1 MIARYSVIIPTL
13 NEEKFLPK
21 LLTSL
26 AAQTDKNFEVIVVD
40 GSSKDRT
47 VTVAKSYA
55 KQLPK
60 LTILVSREASLPLQ
74 RNMGARKASGEWFIF
89 IDADSIVSYNFIE
102 RVEAYLRKEK
112 LALFTTW
119 TKPDSDDPRDAN
131 IASLANLTQGIS
143 LTMHRPLASGPL
155 TAVTR
160 KAFERVGGYN
170 ESHSFNEDVDF
181 CLRVQKA
188 HFPVGV
194 IPETLYTWSLRRF
207 RHQGTI
213 KVFQQ
218 YVVSALPILIFNR
231 PLKKL
236 SGYVMGGQLY
246 NSKKKK
252 IPSTTLRRYEKRLRK
267 LLKDLFE

>member
-1 MIARYSVIIPTL
+1 MVRFSVIIPTL
-13 NEEKFLPK
+13 NEEKYLPN
-21 LLTSL
+21 LLSSL
-26 AAQTDKNFEVIVVD
+26 AAQTDKNFEVVVVD
-40 GSSKDRT
+40 GSSKDK
-47 VTVAKSYA
+47 TVAAAKSFA
-55 KQLPK
+55 KKLPK
-60 LTILVSREASLPLQ
+60 LTVIVSKVAGIPLQ
-74 RNMGARKASGEWFIF
+74 RNLGAQATHGEWLIF
-89 IDADSIVSYNFIE
+89 IDADSVVSYNFIE

-112 LALFTTW
+112 FALFTTW

-131 IASLANLTQGIS
+131 IASLSNLTLGIS

-160 KAFERVGGYN
+160 RAFDRVGGYN

-188 HFPVGV
+188 HFPVGI

-207 RHQGTI
+207 RHQGTL

-236 SGYVMGGQLY
+236 PGYIMGGQLY
-246 NSKKKK
+246 NKKAKAITLK
-252 IPSTTLRRYEKRLRK
+252 TLRRYEKNLKK
-267 LLKDLFE
+267 LFKEMFEP